1 MKKMFALLMT
11 LMIIISAAALPA
23 IAEEGQDQTDT
34 VTSAT
39 VPNGRGNRQGM
50 PQAPGKRQDGQ
61 QPQQP
66 GSQQDGQ
73 QPQQPGSQQDG
84 QQSGMPRGGKN
95 TQKARNGRMHNAES
109 WQNQIFD
116 QLLKDGVITQ
126 EVYDAIMTYL
136 KEHLPTGQPEAP
148 SQTDGTGVP
157 ALPEGQAPAE
167 GETPPALPENP
178 QPEEESAE
186 EQLLKDLLERG
197 VITQEQYDLL
207 CSAMA
212 GKAPSDL

>member
-66 GSQQDGQ
+66 GSQQY
-73 QPQQPGSQQDG
+73 G

-95 TQKARNGRMHNAES
+95 TQKARNGRMHNADS
-109 WQNQIFD
+109 RQNQIFD

-157 ALPEGQAPAE
+157 ALPEGQTPAE

-178 QPEEESAE
+178 QPEGESAE

-207 CSAMA
+207 CSATA

>member
-73 QPQQPGSQQDG
+73 Q
-84 QQSGMPRGGKN
+84 SGMPRGGKN
-95 TQKARNGRMHNAES
+95 TQKARNGRMHNADS
-109 WQNQIFD
+109 RQNQIFD

-157 ALPEGQAPAE
+157 GYPGEGGGQHPQV
-167 GETPPALPENP
+167 P
-178 QPEEESAE
+178 QP
-186 EQLLKDLLERG
+186 
-197 VITQEQYDLL
+197 
-207 CSAMA
+207 A
-212 GKAPSDL
+212 GTEFLHYK